1 MSSAYDILGLLFK
14 YKAPFSID
22 QFFSLGLTDRKL
34 AFVLD
39 VISLIKSKHAV
50 LNKRSSSLKPKSVTF
65 KDEGDLTENSND
77 LLSHNSKDND
87 HQKAMFS
94 TINPYSSKLEK
105 NNN

>member
-1 MSSAYDILGLLFK
+1 VSSAYEILGLLFK
-14 YKAPFSID
+14 YRPPFSID

-65 KDEGDLTENSND
+65 KDDGEVAEGSND
-77 LLSHNSKDND
+77 NLGHNNKG
-87 HQKAMFS
+87 
-94 TINPYSSKLEK
+94 
-105 NNN
+105 NNEQ

>member
-1 MSSAYDILGLLFK
+1 VSSAYEILGLLFK
-14 YKAPFSID
+14 YRPPFSID

-65 KDEGDLTENSND
+65 KDDGEITESSND
-77 LLSHNSKDND
+77 FLGHNHKGDSE
-87 HQKAMFS
+87 H
-94 TINPYSSKLEK
+94 
-105 NNN
+105 